1 MSRLVKNISKEDL
14 RTQIDSL
21 VYIIQLMLQSLLI
34 KFSENQGVWSCAVV
48 NEREKYFLEKA
59 A

>member
-1 MSRLVKNISKEDL
+1 
-14 RTQIDSL
+14 
-21 VYIIQLMLQSLLI
+21 MLQSLLI
-34 KFSENQGVWSCAVV
+34 KFSENQGVWACAVV